1 MQTLDP
7 KNEVAVRAAAIAHS
21 AHQGQFRR
29 DNVTPYIQHPAA
41 VAKRVAG
48 DPVVEA
54 VAWLHDVL
62 EDTAMT
68 ADDLRNRGMPD
79 EVITRVAMLTK
90 KEGANYEDY
99 LAMIRADPVACKV
112 KIADMLSNLSDSP
125 SERQIL
131 KYAKGLIVL
140 LS

>member
-1 MQTLDP
+1 MHALDS
-7 KNEVAVRAAAIAHS
+7 KSELTIRAAAIATA

-29 DNVTPYIQHPAA
+29 DNATPYIQHPAA
-41 VAKRVAG
+41 VAKRVAD
-48 DPVVEA
+48 DPVAEA
-54 VAWLHDVL
+54 VAWLHDVM

-68 ADDLRNRGMPD
+68 ADELRNQGMPD
-79 EVITRVAMLTK
+79 EVIARVAMLTK
-90 KEGANYEDY
+90 KDGANYEDY
-99 LAMIRADPVACKV
+99 LAVIRKDPIARKV

-131 KYAKGLIVL
+131 KYAKGLIIL